1 MGFGSDG
8 GTLCNTGQITTSG
21 TAAAIITANTTQSR
35 VSLTLTNTSTSASPI
50 SMYVGGTSGVLTTTG
65 HAIPPATSWTTTY
78 RGPLWVIGGAGTL
91 TYFEE
96 VNA

>member
-1 MGFGSDG
+1 MGFGADG
-8 GTLCNTGQITTSG
+8 GTVCNTGQITVT
-21 TAAAIITANTTQSR
+21 TAAQLVLAANATQSR
-35 VSLTLTNTSTSASPI
+35 VSLTVTNASTVASPI
-50 SMYVGGTSGVLTTTG
+50 SMYVGASGVTAATG

-78 RGPLWVIGGAGTL
+78 RGPLYVIASAGGTL